1 MKTSTLV
8 LTSICALALL
18 AGCSTGKTEKSSFA
32 SSSSWS
38 SSELI
43 AAARDA
49 AHVSMKEKNRSQ
61 AKASAEKGMELAERC
76 LMSAPEE
83 PGCYYWRAVNTGL
96 YYRIHIIG
104 YQKGIKRMISDCD
117 KVISLDPKYD
127 QAGAY
132 RMLGEIYAQ
141 LPVTAGR
148 PDSITRDLDAAEGYL
163 FKAVRTAPNYPE
175 NYLALTD
182 VLFKQDKF
190 AQALESLV
198 RAKELAP
205 HWQSDVSYED
215 WKRTTFD
222 LEKKLARSSK

>member
-1 MKTSTLV
+1 MTSFLLAVALFAGCAAEKSEKTS
-8 LTSICALALL
+8 
-18 AGCSTGKTEKSSFA
+18 FA
-32 SSSSWS
+32 DSSSWS
-38 SSELI
+38 ASELI

-49 AHVSMKEKNRSQ
+49 AHASMKEKNRGE
-61 AKASAEKGMELAERC
+61 AKDLAERGMEFAERC

-141 LPVTAGR
+141 LPETAGR
-148 PDSITRDLDAAEGYL
+148 PDSITRDLDTAEDFL
-163 FKAVRTAPNYPE
+163 LKAVRTAPGYPE
-175 NYLALTD
+175 NHIAMAD
-182 VLFKQDKF
+182 VLFKQEKF
-190 AQALESLV
+190 TQALESLV
-198 RAKELAP
+198 RAKELTP
-205 HWQSDVSYED
+205 HWRTDISYED
-215 WKRTTFD
+215 WKNTTFD
-222 LEKKLARSSK
+222 LEKKLARSGK